1 MALTKIS
8 TGGVKDDAASQAK
21 IADEAIDEARLQVS
35 NAGTNGQFLQ
45 KQSGNTGGLTW
56 ATATTDTSDKAPIN
70 NPTFTGIAT
79 SPQIDI
85 RTGSSINVNSSGASA
100 SLGLYKNTNSGE
112 AAIVSSGTG
121 GANYLNF
128 YTSNS
133 AAPTAKLRINWNGAI
148 GIGGANYGSS
158 GQVLTSG
165 GSGAAPSWAAVP
177 PGGNTF
183 TAVANGSI
191 ANNKPVKLDTDGKVS
206 EIKESLS
213 PLSTFTNNGDDVQV
227 GGFNN
232 GTFHDVCYDVAN
244 DGIWTIYC
252 VGNANNSINVGF
264 YKIQNSVGG
273 LPFWISAGGSN
284 YVEVTIDMANNSE
297 NPRIE
302 YDPDTERAVAIWI
315 TSGGAVESKVLQY
328 NSSNNTVT
336 QGSEVTVFSSGGLHA
351 TMCYD
356 TTNNKMIVGAVDT
369 GNSSRFQ
376 TRVGTVT
383 GGSTNSISFGSTT
396 YNTAETG
403 SGVENRATSLV
414 HDPDNDKIVLYVKLD
429 GGAWS
434 NDGAICVYTYDSS
447 AGTIVIDTCF
457 NLGGNHYA
465 GEILYDPNVNKFLIW
480 FTNTGASSI
489 RYTRV
494 ITISGTTVSAGSLQ
508 SQQTPTGTGNN
519 GYGNQAMTFD
529 PISNKFIFFFF
540 EDGNDDLQ
548 FTSGAISGTTISLAS
563 PTNID
568 TSNIYRSANFPG
580 MAGTYTKNGQH
591 IFFHRQSN
599 AGNKIYLR
607 NVLTASV
614 NSNLTD
620 AEKYVGFADQ
630 AYTNGQTATISTYG
644 NSVNTLSGMTI
655 GSPYYVQ
662 GDGSIATTVDSS
674 LSLGSNRPL
683 AGTALSATKLLI
695 RDPLAKT

>member
-1 MALTKIS
+1 MALTQIS
-8 TGGVKDDAASQAK
+8 TGGVKNDAVTAGKIPANAVGSSEIADDAVGAAQIADDGVAQAAV
-21 IADEAIDEARLQVS
+21 ADEAIDEARLQIS

-56 ATATTDTSDKAPIN
+56 AAANEYTHPNHSGEVTSTADGAQV
-70 NPTFTGIAT
+70 IA
-79 SPQIDI
+79 S
-85 RTGSSINVNSSGASA
+85 NVVDEENLKIS
-100 SLGLYKNTNSGE
+100 NSGTNGQYLQKQ
-112 AAIVSSGTG
+112 SGNTG
-121 GANYLNF
+121 G
-128 YTSNS
+128 
-133 AAPTAKLRINWNGAI
+133 
-148 GIGGANYGSS
+148 
-158 GQVLTSG
+158 LT
-165 GSGAAPSWAAVP
+165 WADVTIP
-177 PGGNTF
+177 PAGNTF
-183 TAVANGSI
+183 TAVANGAI

-206 EIKESLS
+206 EIGESLS
-213 PLSTFTNNGDDVQV
+213 SLSTFTNNGNGHQV

-244 DGIWTIYC
+244 DGIWSIYC
-252 VGNANNSINVGF
+252 VGNANNSINVAF
-264 YKIQNSVGG
+264 YKIQDAVWVDG
-273 LPFWISAGGSN
+273 LGNLPYWISASGTN
-284 YVEVTIDMANNSE
+284 YKEVTIDSANNSE

-315 TSGGAVESKVLQY
+315 TSGGAVESKVLKY
-328 NSSNNTVT
+328 NSSDNTIT

-369 GNSSRFQ
+369 GNSSLFQ
-376 TRVGTVT
+376 TCVGTVT
-383 GGSTNSISFGSTT
+383 GGSTNSISFGGITN
-396 YNTAETG
+396 NTAETG
-403 SGVENRATSLV
+403 SGVQNRATSLV
-414 HDPDNDKIVLYVKLD
+414 YDPDNDKIILYARLD

-434 NDGAICVYTYDSS
+434 TDGAICVYTYDSS
-447 AGTIVIDTCF
+447 AGTIVIDTCT
-457 NLGGNHYA
+457 NVGGNHNA
-465 GEILYDPNVNKFLIW
+465 GNILYDPNVNKFLIW
-480 FTNTGASSI
+480 FTNTGASDI

-508 SQQTPTGTGNN
+508 SQQTATGYGQN

-529 PISNKFIFFFF
+529 PITNKFIFFFF

-563 PTNID
+563 PTTID
-568 TSNIYRSANFPG
+568 GSNIYRSANFPG

-599 AGNKIYLR
+599 NNSKIYLR

-614 NSNLTD
+614 ASNLTD
-620 AEKYVGFADQ
+620 AEDYVGFTDA
-630 AYTNGQTATISTYG
+630 AYTNGQTATVKTYG
-644 NSVNTLSGMTI
+644 NNVDTLSGMTI

-662 GDGSIATTVDSS
+662 GDGSIATTVDSG
-674 LSLGSNRPL
+674 LSGFAGNTPL